1 MRKHNCG
8 CWTEFRPLSNVM
20 VSPCRSYANA
30 YSTASPTTPVV
41 ALPTHQAPQVQE
53 LTPTKEEQF
62 FNESGVHGK
71 AVLRLPCQDGKPT
84 GAECAGGA
92 SVQTRSDQDQQT
104 EIC

>member
-8 CWTEFRPLSNVM
+8 RWTEFRPLSNVM
-20 VSPCRSYANA
+20 VSLCHSYANCVLNGQ
-30 YSTASPTTPVV
+30 SNTSVV
-41 ALPTHQAPQVQE
+41 ALSTHQAPQVQE

-62 FNESGVHGK
+62 FNDSGVHGK

-92 SVQTRSDQDQQT
+92 SVQTRSDQGQPT